1 MEKHIMSGS
10 QCLRRKIIS
19 VQEALM
25 GSRRLLGISTRQGK
39 WCDETGAAP
48 KGAAFFCL
56 LQGFSRF
63 FMEVEHP
70 LSEAVRRNNHSCV
83 FREFPE
89 VEKRLFFGA

>member
-48 KGAAFFCL
+48 KGAAFFL
-56 LQGFSRF
+56 LTAGLQPLFHGSRTSS
-63 FMEVEHP
+63 V
-70 LSEAVRRNNHSCV
+70 
-83 FREFPE
+83 
-89 VEKRLFFGA
+89 